1 MIKLTNEQ
9 ITSTMVNY
17 QGGQAAPN
25 QAMESLKAK
34 KLPVKAQYWIRRV
47 LDKIERSFKILEDT
61 RQELVKQH
69 AKKDD
74 QGNPLIIMADFK
86 KITDK
91 AKDIDGYK
99 EAYAG
104 DFVSQKTAEA
114 ISKAC
119 NISAEGNG
127 NISIENIQDFQKDIN
142 DLMAT
147 EVDLGIDKIKID
159 FDVWEDSRYDV
170 IDGKE
175 MDLLLPML
183 DEI

>member
-9 ITSTMVNY
+9 ITNTMVNY

-25 QAMESLKAK
+25 QAIESLKAK

-99 EAYAG
+99 EAQAG
-104 DFVSQKTAEA
+104 EFVSQKTAEA

-119 NISAEGNG
+119 KISAEGNG
-127 NISIENIQDFQKDIN
+127 NISIENIQAFQKDIN
-142 DLMAT
+142 DLMTT
-147 EVDLGIDKIKID
+147 EVDLGIEKIKID
-159 FDVWEDSRYDV
+159 FDAWEDARYDV
-170 IDGKE
+170 INGKE
-175 MDLLLPML
+175 MDLLLPIL
-183 DEI
+183 KE

>member
-17 QGGQAAPN
+17 LNGQAAPN
-25 QAMESLKAK
+25 QAIESLKAK
-34 KLPVKAQYWIRRV
+34 KLPIKAQYWIRRV

-74 QGNPLIIMADFK
+74 NGNPLIIMAGFK

-91 AKDIDGYK
+91 AKDIEGY
-99 EAYAG
+99 EAAKAG
-104 DFVSQKTAEA
+104 DFISQKTAEA
-114 ISKAC
+114 ISEAC
-119 NISAEGNG
+119 KISAEGNG

-142 DLMAT
+142 DLMTT
-147 EVDLGIDKIKID
+147 EVDLGIEKIKID
-159 FDVWEDSRYDV
+159 FDAWEDKRYDV
-170 IDGKE
+170 INGKE
-175 MDLLLPML
+175 MDLLLPIL
-183 DEI
+183 KE